1 MTVSEVFCARFLVAT
16 VERHEMS
23 LVWVVQKAR
32 ASQHLLELRWRV
44 LRAKGWAR
52 FVDGKHR
59 AHTALTE
66 AL

>member
-1 MTVSEVFCARFLVAT
+1 
-16 VERHEMS
+16 MS

-32 ASQHLLELRWRV
+32 ASKHLLELRWRV
-44 LRAKGWAR
+44 LRAKSWAR

-59 AHTALTE
+59 AHTALTK